1 MSKKVNL
8 AVMKLGKYAHL
19 IVLNDHLVHG
29 EFPNSATTIL
39 EQSIPMEKIADAF
52 SVNELEAMLA
62 YRKGEAKSIEEPASS
77 NGHLMF
83 SPEEDDYK

>member
-1 MSKKVNL
+1 MSKKVNIT
-8 AVMKLGKYAHL
+8 VMKLGRYTHL

-39 EQSIPMEKIADAF
+39 EQSIPMERIADAF

-62 YRKGEAKSIEEPASS
+62 YRKGETKSIEDPAHDEHTH
-77 NGHLMF
+77 NDEG
-83 SPEEDDYK
+83 EQK

>member
-1 MSKKVNL
+1 MSKKVNIT
-8 AVMKLGKYAHL
+8 VMKLGRYSHL

-29 EFPNSATTIL
+29 EFPNSATTVL

-62 YRKGEAKSIEEPASS
+62 YRKGETKSIEEPARDEHTH
-77 NGHLMF
+77 NDEG
-83 SPEEDDYK
+83 EQK

>member
-8 AVMKLGKYAHL
+8 EVMKLGKYAHL

-39 EQSIPMEKIADAF
+39 EQSIPMERIADAF

-62 YRKGEAKSIEEPASS
+62 YRKGETKSIEEPARDERTH
-77 NGHLMF
+77 NDEG
-83 SPEEDDYK
+83 ERK

>member
-1 MSKKVNL
+1 MSKKVNIT
-8 AVMKLGKYAHL
+8 VMKLGRYTHL

-39 EQSIPMEKIADAF
+39 EQSIPMERIADAF

-62 YRKGEAKSIEEPASS
+62 YRKGETKSIEDPARDEHTH
-77 NGHLMF
+77 NDEG
-83 SPEEDDYK
+83 EQK

>member
-1 MSKKVNL
+1 MSKKVNI
-8 AVMKLGKYAHL
+8 AVMKLGRYTHL

-62 YRKGEAKSIEEPASS
+62 YRKGETKSIEEPARDEHTH
-77 NGHLMF
+77 NDEG
-83 SPEEDDYK
+83 EQK